1 MTFLPVLHPLLLVPL
16 AIAGLGIAALA
27 LVRARTGAAR
37 LSWAVRVLL
46 VAACAVLAFRPGVPG
61 GEAKTVATDLDVVIA
76 LDNTTSMLAEDWGGE
91 TDDGEPGRRIDGVR
105 QDVRALIEAYPGA
118 RFSLIAFDNS
128 AQVRLPLTTDTSALI
143 GSLDVMT
150 PPPTDRSAG
159 SSIGVAAPVLQ
170 EALESAAES
179 EERARLVFYLG
190 DGEQTSPEQ
199 PESFSGS
206 ADLVD
211 GGAVLGYGTE
221 EGGRM
226 KAVGTPGTER
236 DEYLT
241 DPATGEPALSKV
253 DEAALGTIA
262 EELGVDYQLRGA
274 DEAPAL
280 PAAPSATTTTTDDEE
295 LGSREELSWIVALV
309 VAGLLAVE
317 IGVAAARVGRT
328 LRLTRAP
335 AERAEA
341 S

>member
-16 AIAGLGIAALA
+16 ALAGLGIAVFA
-27 LVRARTGAAR
+27 LVRARSGSAR
-37 LSWAVRVLL
+37 LMWAVRVLL
-46 VAACAVLAFRPGVPG
+46 VAACALLAFRPGVPG
-61 GEAKTVATDLDVVIA
+61 GEAKTVATNVDVVIA
-76 LDNTTSMLAEDWGGE
+76 LDNTTSMLAEDWSGGE
-91 TDDGEPGRRIDGVR
+91 ADEPGRRIDGVR

-128 AQVRLPLTTDTSALI
+128 AQVRLPLTTDTSALV
-143 GSLDVMT
+143 GSLDVMA
-150 PPPTDRSAG
+150 PPPTDRSSG

-170 EALESAAES
+170 ETLENAAEA
-179 EERARLVFYLG
+179 EGRARLVFYLG
-190 DGEQTSPEQ
+190 DGEQTAEAE
-199 PESFSGS
+199 PESFEGS
-206 ADLVD
+206 ADLID

-226 KAVGTPGTER
+226 KAVASPGTER

-241 DPATGEPALSKV
+241 DPATGEPALSRV

-262 EELGVDYQLRGA
+262 DQLGVGFQLRSGGEEPSLP
-274 DEAPAL
+274 EAPTV
-280 PAAPSATTTTTDDEE
+280 TTTTEDDA

-309 VAGLLAVE
+309 VAGLLAIE
-317 IGVAAARVGRT
+317 IGIAAARIGRT

-335 AERAEA
+335 GDRKEA